1 MVVEKK
7 PAATHDEKLLAV
19 ASHASVALFFIG
31 PLTLVI
37 PLMIWLLEGN
47 KEKPSKFVQFH
58 AKQAFFYQLTAF
70 IAAMILIFIIW
81 LLTLIWIGHLMSPL
95 YGLLWILI
103 IAYGVYGAWQVWQD
117 HPFRYKD
124 VADFIEAGE
133 K

>member
-1 MVVEKK
+1 MAVEKK

-19 ASHASVALFFIG
+19 ASHASITLFFIG

-47 KEKPSKFVQFH
+47 KEKPSKFVRFH
-58 AKQAFFYQLTAF
+58 SRQAFFYQLTVY
-70 IAAMILIFIIW
+70 ITVVILLLIIW
-81 LLTLIWIGHLMSPL
+81 LLTLIWIGNLLWPF
-95 YGLLWILI
+95 YVLLWILF

-117 HPFRYKD
+117 RQFRYKY
-124 VADFIEAGE
+124 VADFVEAGE

>member
-1 MVVEKK
+1 MAVEKK
-7 PAATHDEKLLAV
+7 PAASHDEKLLAV
-19 ASHASVALFFIG
+19 ASHASIALFFIG
-31 PLTLVI
+31 PFTLVI

-47 KEKPSKFVQFH
+47 KEKPSKFVKFH
-58 AKQAFFYQLTAF
+58 ARQAFFYQLTVY
-70 IAAMILIFIIW
+70 IAAAILILIIW
-81 LLTLIWIGHLMSPL
+81 LLTLIWIGNLMWPF

-117 HPFRYKD
+117 RQFRYKY